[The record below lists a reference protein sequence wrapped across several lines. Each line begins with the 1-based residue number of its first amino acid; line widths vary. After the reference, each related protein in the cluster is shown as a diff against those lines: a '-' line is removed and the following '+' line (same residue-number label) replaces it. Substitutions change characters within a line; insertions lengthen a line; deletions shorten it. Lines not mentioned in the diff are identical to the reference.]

1 MYVMNAMQDSIGT
14 TLNFS
19 VKLAPLTTA
28 TFVNLFMNVRHVLKV
43 IILSTEEKLV
53 KKSTSIAHSMLKSI
67 KESQFMAQ
75 HSYIVMNA
83 LQMPTLMRKLTNAR
97 LAQSSRIA

>member
-28 TFVNLFMNVRHVLKV
+28 TFANLFMNVRHVLKA
-43 IILSTEEKLV
+43 IILSTEEKPVRKL
-53 KKSTSIAHSMLKSI
+53 TSIAHSML
-67 KESQFMAQ
+67 
-75 HSYIVMNA
+75 
-83 LQMPTLMRKLTNAR
+83 
-97 LAQSSRIA
+97 RII